1 MKKRNLIYTGLL
13 MLSLV
18 TTPVYAQDKR
28 VEVTN
33 GICMLEEGSASIVI
47 QAHDKQPMNG
57 KTFRM
62 YKLFDAENSSDNA
75 STSYTLNPVYA
86 YKIKQIVST
95 KLNRSVDDQDVLDY
109 MRSLNNSNNQSEYR
123 QFIEQVQ
130 NAIMNLDSYIIH
142 VESTDVNGNI
152 VIDKLAYGF
161 YLIDE
166 VTNVINTHGASSLTM
181 VNTASPKVVMQIKSD
196 YPSVEKR
203 YMKMTIRLVGMIWGI
218 LKSIKIFHLNMYR
231 KCQI

>member
-109 MRSLNNSNNQSEYR
+109 
-123 QFIEQVQ
+123 
-130 NAIMNLDSYIIH
+130 
-142 VESTDVNGNI
+142 
-152 VIDKLAYGF
+152 
-161 YLIDE
+161 
-166 VTNVINTHGASSLTM
+166 
-181 VNTASPKVVMQIKSD
+181 
-196 YPSVEKR
+196 
-203 YMKMTIRLVGMIWGI
+203 IR
-218 LKSIKIFHLNMYR
+218 
-231 KCQI
+231 

>member
-1 MKKRNLIYTGLL
+1 

-109 MRSLNNSNNQSEYR
+109 MRSLNNSKIKVS
-123 QFIEQVQ
+123 
-130 NAIMNLDSYIIH
+130 
-142 VESTDVNGNI
+142 I
-152 VIDKLAYGF
+152 VSL
-161 YLIDE
+161 
-166 VTNVINTHGASSLTM
+166 SS
-181 VNTASPKVVMQIKSD
+181 KFKMQ
-196 YPSVEKR
+196 
-203 YMKMTIRLVGMIWGI
+203 L
-218 LKSIKIFHLNMYR
+218 
-231 KCQI
+231 

>member
-62 YKLFDAENSSDNA
+62 YSCLMQ
-75 STSYTLNPVYA
+75 
-86 YKIKQIVST
+86 KI
-95 KLNRSVDDQDVLDY
+95 
-109 MRSLNNSNNQSEYR
+109 
-123 QFIEQVQ
+123 QV
-130 NAIMNLDSYIIH
+130 IMPLLVIH
-142 VESTDVNGNI
+142 
-152 VIDKLAYGF
+152 
-161 YLIDE
+161 
-166 VTNVINTHGASSLTM
+166 
-181 VNTASPKVVMQIKSD
+181 
-196 YPSVEKR
+196 
-203 YMKMTIRLVGMIWGI
+203 
-218 LKSIKIFHLNMYR
+218 
-231 KCQI
+231 